1 MESKERQ
8 PKKRGQSNERLPEEN
23 GHPSSVKF
31 SLSGSSFED
40 NNTDDTDTAKHGQ
53 MSKPGQYNC
62 IFMRRHLSL
71 KGHCFGN

>member
-8 PKKRGQSNERLPEEN
+8 PKKRGQSNERPPEEN
-23 GHPSSVKF
+23 GHTSSVKF

-53 MSKPGQYNC
+53 MSKPGEY
-62 IFMRRHLSL
+62 
-71 KGHCFGN
+71 

>member
-53 MSKPGQYNC
+53 MSKPGQY
-62 IFMRRHLSL
+62 
-71 KGHCFGN
+71 